1 MRGNISAQKFT
12 LEAATLYRDYLV
24 QQREGLVDAQE
35 KLQENLS
42 VAENTYETGKISG
55 DLLRVMSSGEDLFG
69 LLFELQVPTLR
80 PFENLQVKREFEKLT
95 TKLRRSH

>member
-1 MRGNISAQKFT
+1 M
-12 LEAATLYRDYLV
+12 
-24 QQREGLVDAQE
+24 
-35 KLQENLS
+35 S
-42 VAENTYETGKISG
+42 VAENTYETVKISG